1 MGLET
6 VSPALQG
13 LQSPDKQARWAKS
26 RRLLFEHSP
35 NDNEPA
41 YQARRDANVLGLPL
55 VRQKAS
61 ARALTHT
68 APSVAASA
76 TVRDLQRQAFEQSLL
91 EGELL
96 NERLR
101 RQPGGP
107 QAQARI
113 ERKQTD
119 LELQL
124 LLDCP
129 AYSSRDLPYTSSTH
143 EYNERDARLTA
154 VLQRSAQVERC
165 RTAQRELVSASDA
178 ASQTLLRSEASD
190 AAEACAIADL
200 AQLRHSGSSF
210 DAVALRRQ
218 DWLREKANAQEHKL
232 QFRDAIT
239 GLASLKQRW
248 APELAPL
255 FDATPTTLSAVAV
268 SNATATAAA
277 VAGTSM
283 WVLGTVMVG
292 EAAETVG
299 TVLYFVQSD
308 APEPP
313 QNGWRKFAAGLA
325 DSTTTA
331 VSAEAELTVTP
342 LQPRPVIRCDASA
355 STSNSSSSTTACAAV
370 TAVKQQQQQLRGW
383 TVAGAADPDLNGRYM
398 LDTVRGTALD
408 GAPCYCSALNSSVL
422 LYRHTVPAA
431 QGLDTA
437 LAGCSLYDPV
447 TAEAAALRTAA
458 GAAAQFS
465 ALAGSSMHA
474 ARMQVRTDT
483 TTAAAAADAAATT
496 AGEHSSAVTT
506 QLDTVP
512 VQHVQRLTLLHSQ
525 NGAPLLCGV
534 WASMGVC
541 SNGQLCSGRH
551 HFTSESERAAV
562 TSARTA
568 GAAVAEVAVLGC
580 IAKREALLDAV
591 TGAYFNVFGTSK
603 RSVQYI
609 AACLCTVVYL
619 YIHAHY
625 SVCAHTTTYM
635 LCCMQPA
642 FKRVS
647 SLRAA

>member
-6 VSPALQG
+6 VSPVLQG
-13 LQSPDKQARWAKS
+13 LQSPEKQARWAKS
-26 RRLLFEHSP
+26 RRLLFEHPP

-55 VRQKAS
+55 VHQKAS
-61 ARALTHT
+61 ARACGHT
-68 APSVAASA
+68 APSAAADA

-107 QAQARI
+107 QAQAKI
-113 ERKQTD
+113 ERKQPD

-143 EYNERDARLTA
+143 EHNEPDARLTA
-154 VLQRSAQVERC
+154 LLQRSAQVERF

-200 AQLRHSGSSF
+200 TQLRHSGSSF

-218 DWLREKANAQEHKL
+218 DWLREKACAQEHKL

-255 FDATPTTLSAVAV
+255 FDAAPNTLSAVAV
-268 SNATATAAA
+268 SNTTITDTAVT
-277 VAGTSM
+277 GTSM
-283 WVLGTVMVG
+283 WVLGTLMVG

-313 QNGWRKFAAGLA
+313 QNGWRKFAAGLP

-331 VSAEAELTVTP
+331 VSTEAELTVTP
-342 LQPRPVIRCDASA
+342 LQPRPVTRCEASV
-355 STSNSSSSTTACAAV
+355 SSDSSSTTTANAAV
-370 TAVKQQQQQLRGW
+370 TAVQQQQQQLRGW

-408 GAPCYCSALNSSVL
+408 GASCYCSALSSSVL
-422 LYRHTVPAA
+422 LFRHTVPAA

-437 LAGCSLYDPV
+437 LAGCSLYDAS

-474 ARMQVRTDT
+474 ARMQLRTDT
-483 TTAAAAADAAATT
+483 TTTAADAAA
-496 AGEHSSAVTT
+496 ASEHSSAVTT

-512 VQHVQRLTLLHSQ
+512 VQHVQRLALLHSQ
-525 NGAPLLCGV
+525 NGAPLLCGA
-534 WASMGVC
+534 WATMGVC
-541 SNGQLCSGRH
+541 SSGQLCSGRH

-580 IAKREALLDAV
+580 IAKREALLQAV
-591 TGAYFNVFGTSK
+591 TGAYFNVVHFSVVTVTHSNMSK
-603 RSVQYI
+603 HSSVLVYARTLQYMR
-609 AACLCTVVYL
+609 ARY
-619 YIHAHY
+619 YPHAVLQA
-625 SVCAHTTTYM
+625 SCV
-635 LCCMQPA
+635 
-642 FKRVS
+642 
-647 SLRAA
+647 

>member
-6 VSPALQG
+6 ANSALQG
-13 LQSPDKQARWAKS
+13 PQSPDKQARWAKS
-26 RRLLFEHSP
+26 RRLLFEHPP

-129 AYSSRDLPYTSSTH
+129 AYSSSDAPYTSSTH
-143 EYNERDARLTA
+143 KHDEPDARLTA
-154 VLQRSAQVERC
+154 VLQRSAQVERF

-190 AAEACAIADL
+190 AAEACAITDL

-218 DWLREKANAQEHKL
+218 DWLREKACAQEHKL

-255 FDATPTTLSAVAV
+255 FDAAPTASAWTV
-268 SNATATAAA
+268 SNTTATAAA
-277 VAGTSM
+277 GTRM
-283 WVLGTVMVG
+283 WVLGTLMVG

-308 APEPP
+308 PPEPP
-313 QNGWRKFAAGLA
+313 QNGWRKFTAGLS
-325 DSTTTA
+325 DNFTTA

-342 LQPRPVIRCDASA
+342 LQPRPVTRCDASA
-355 STSNSSSSTTACAAV
+355 STSSSSTAAASAAV

-408 GAPCYCSALNSSVL
+408 GAPCYCSALSSSVL

-437 LAGCSLYDPV
+437 LAGCSLYDPA

-458 GAAAQFS
+458 GAAAQFL

-474 ARMQVRTDT
+474 ARMQLRTET
-483 TTAAAAADAAATT
+483 TTAAAAAAADAAAT
-496 AGEHSSAVTT
+496 EHSSAVTT

-512 VQHVQRLTLLHSQ
+512 VQHVQRLALLHSQ
-525 NGAPLLCGV
+525 NGAQNGAPLLCSV
-534 WASMGVC
+534 WAAMGVC
-541 SNGQLCSGRH
+541 SSGQLCSGRH

-625 SVCAHTTTYM
+625 HVCAHTTTYM

>member
-1 MGLET
+1 MGLDS
-6 VSPALQG
+6 VSPVLRG
-13 LQSPDKQARWAKS
+13 LQSPEKQARWAKS
-26 RRLLFEHSP
+26 RRLLFEHDP
-35 NDNEPA
+35 NDKEPA
-41 YQARRDANVLGLPL
+41 YQAKRDANMLGLPV

-61 ARALTHT
+61 ARALIHT
-68 APSVAASA
+68 APSIAADA
-76 TVRDLQRQAFEQSLL
+76 TVRDLQRQAFEKSLL
-91 EGELL
+91 EGDQL

-107 QAQARI
+107 QAQAQA
-113 ERKQTD
+113 ERKQID
-119 LELQL
+119 LERQL

-129 AYSSRDLPYTSSTH
+129 AYSSRDRPYTSST
-143 EYNERDARLTA
+143 NEHNQPDARLAA
-154 VLQRSAQVERC
+154 VLQRSAQVEQF

-210 DAVALRRQ
+210 DAVAMRRQ
-218 DWLREKANAQEHKL
+218 EWLREKASAQEHKL
-232 QFRDAIT
+232 QFRDANT

-255 FDATPTTLSAVAV
+255 FDAAPTALSAVPLSSTAAGAT
-268 SNATATAAA
+268 ATATAANT

-283 WVLGTVMVG
+283 WVLGTVIVG
-292 EAAETVG
+292 AAAETAG

-313 QNGWRKFAAGLA
+313 QSGWRKFAAGLQ
-325 DSTTTA
+325 DSNA

-342 LQPRPVIRCDASA
+342 LQPRPVTRCDASV
-355 STSNSSSSTTACAAV
+355 STTSSTTIA
-370 TAVKQQQQQLRGW
+370 TAVQQQQQQQQLRGW

-422 LYRHTVPAA
+422 LFRHTVPAA
-431 QGLDTA
+431 PGLDTA
-437 LAGCSLYDPV
+437 LAGCSLYDPT

-458 GAAAQFS
+458 GASEQFL

-474 ARMQVRTDT
+474 TRMQLRTAS
-483 TTAAAAADAAATT
+483 TAASDSTAAS
-496 AGEHSSAVTT
+496 EHSSAVTV

-512 VQHVQRLTLLHSQ
+512 LQHVQRLALLHSQ
-525 NGAPLLCGV
+525 NGAQNGAPQLCAV
-534 WASMGVC
+534 WATMGVC
-541 SNGQLCSGRH
+541 SSGQLCSGRH
-551 HFTSESERAAV
+551 HFVSESERAAV

-580 IAKREALLDAV
+580 IAKREALLEAV
-591 TGAYFNVFGTSK
+591 TGAYCNVS
-603 RSVQYI
+603 I
-609 AACLCTVVYL
+609 
-619 YIHAHY
+619 
-625 SVCAHTTTYM
+625 
-635 LCCMQPA
+635 
-642 FKRVS
+642 
-647 SLRAA
+647 